1 MLRRWSNDPE
11 SKNIITTMYK
21 QVIADLMKTE
31 SELKSKLQV
40 IEDIVKNTPNNMELG
55 KSIRNLYWDKRDIS
69 E

>member
-1 MLRRWSNDPE
+1 MLVQN
-11 SKNIITTMYK
+11 TTEEIKMDKAMYK

-31 SELKSKLQV
+31 SELKSKLQI

>member
-1 MLRRWSNDPE
+1 MD
-11 SKNIITTMYK
+11 KTMYK

-40 IEDIVKNTPNNMELG
+40 IEDMVKNTPNNMELG

-69 E
+69 EYE

>member
-1 MLRRWSNDPE
+1 MD
-11 SKNIITTMYK
+11 KTMYK